1 MNASSISLIK
11 FIFESA
17 KAECRASATL
27 LAPALCSIPT
37 PRYAGLRTNLSEYS
51 TVPTN
56 DQILVPETL
65 LKKRKSQEKARAE
78 RTAILEKKK
87 AANKE
92 KRGVIFKR
100 AEKYVKEYRD
110 GEREKIRLARV
121 AKKEDSAYI
130 PAEAKLIFV
139 VRIKGINKMP
149 PKPRKILQLLRLLQI
164 NNGVFIRVT
173 KATTEM
179 LKVVEPWIAY
189 GYPNLKT
196 IKELI
201 YKRGYGKVNKQRIA
215 LTDNSIIEENLGKY
229 GIVCMEDLVHE
240 IYSVGPNFKQAA
252 NFLWPFKLS
261 NPTGGFRPR
270 KFKHF
275 IEGGDLGNREE
286 HINALVRQMN

>member
-1 MNASSISLIK
+1 MSDYVLI
-11 FIFESA
+11 
-17 KAECRASATL
+17 CN
-27 LAPALCSIPT
+27 
-37 PRYAGLRTNLSEYS
+37 LRS
-51 TVPTN
+51 VPTKN
-56 DQILVPETL
+56 DVLVPETL

-78 RTAILEKKK
+78 RAAAIETKKK
-87 AANKE
+87 ANKE

-110 GEREKIRLARV
+110 GEREKVRLARV
-121 AKKEDSAYI
+121 AKQDGSFYI

-139 VRIKGINKMP
+139 IRIKGINKIP

-164 NNGVFIRVT
+164 NNGVFVRVT

-179 LKVVEPWIAY
+179 IKVVEPWVAY
-189 GYPNLKT
+189 GYPNLKS
-196 IKELI
+196 IKELV
-201 YKRGYGKVNKQRIA
+201 YKRGYGKVNGQRIA

-229 GIVCMEDLVHE
+229 GIICMEDLIHE
-240 IYSVGPNFKQAA
+240 IISVGPNFKQAA

-261 NPTGGFRPR
+261 NPNGGFRTR

-286 HINALVRQMN
+286 HINALIRQMN